1 MKEKKVIPKKVG
13 QKKEVPID
21 WHIPDG
27 LISRFASNMLV
38 QTIENEFKLSFF
50 EIKPPLVFDDSA
62 PLPVK
67 VRADC
72 VASVIVTA
80 DRMPTF
86 IAALQMQLNKYHQ
99 SKKQPE

>member
-1 MKEKKVIPKKVG
+1 MREKKVIPKKAG
-13 QKKEVPID
+13 REIPIE

-27 LISRFASNMLV
+27 LISPFASNMLV

-50 EIKPPLVFDDSA
+50 EIKPPLRFDDSA
-62 PLPVK
+62 PPPEK
-67 VRADC
+67 ARADC

-80 DRMPTF
+80 DRMPKF
-86 IAALQMQLNKYHQ
+86 IATLQLQLDKYHQ

>member
-1 MKEKKVIPKKVG
+1 MEEKKVIPKKEE
-13 QKKEVPID
+13 QKKSARIE

-27 LISRFASNMLV
+27 LMSPFASNMLV
-38 QTIENEFKLSFF
+38 QLIENEFKLSFF
-50 EIKPPLVFDDSA
+50 ELKPPIMLDESV

-80 DRMPTF
+80 DRMPKF
-86 IAALQMQLNKYHQ
+86 IAVLQMQLDKYNQ